1 MFLSIPATPAS
12 FPELITDSGSSPVYL
27 VITKGFYSNRPTA
40 AVNLGFEGKGDY
52 YLSDRFVENASFL
65 RCDNITVGYSFKN
78 LLKSQAY
85 KGING
90 RIYWPVRHCTHS
102 YSGWHGGQSL
112 NPNFYK

>member
-1 MFLSIPATPAS
+1 M
-12 FPELITDSGSSPVYL
+12 
-27 VITKGFYSNRPTA
+27 
-40 AVNLGFEGKGDY
+40 NLGFEGKGDY

-90 RIYWPVRHCTHS
+90 RIYGTVQNP
-102 YSGWHGGQSL
+102 SL
-112 NPNFYK
+112 SPSIQDSILNRLSVQEMMPE